1 MLRSDLCDYSDAY
14 IVTKGRIYVKAN
26 ANTDVTEKDF
36 VFKNNARFRLCITS
50 NWGVLILPS
59 INCEVELDLIWT
71 INFVW
76 VEEDNIIDKIFTIT
90 DTKLYVLVVTL
101 MIISIF

>member
-26 ANTDVTEKDF
+26 ANTDVTDKDF

-50 NWGVLILPS
+50 N
-59 INCEVELDLIWT
+59 
-71 INFVW
+71 
-76 VEEDNIIDKIFTIT
+76 
-90 DTKLYVLVVTL
+90 
-101 MIISIF
+101 